1 MRRNIIT
8 VALFAVLSTMA
19 VSCQKENLEELQ
31 LVTTE
36 TASARTIQYT
46 IDGVEQIITLHG
58 DEEWDVFVAQ
68 MMSLA
73 RQGHDVSICDT
84 SIASHGALTKDVQT
98 FTTTSQSEA
107 IAWTKE
113 MVNQG
118 YTVDTTY
125 KDGVY
130 ICVAI
135 RK

>member
-19 VSCQKENLEELQ
+19 VSCQKENLEGL
-31 LVTTE
+31 
-36 TASARTIQYT
+36 
-46 IDGVEQIITLHG
+46 
-58 DEEWDVFVAQ
+58 
-68 MMSLA
+68 
-73 RQGHDVSICDT
+73 

>member
-1 MRRNIIT
+1 MKKNLMS
-8 VALFAVLSTMA
+8 VALFAVLATMA
-19 VSCQKENLEELQ
+19 VSCQKENVVEPNPT
-31 LVTTE
+31 TTE
-36 TASARTIQYT
+36 AVSIRTIQYT
-46 IDGVEQIITLHG
+46 VNGVEQLITFYG
-58 DEEWDVFVAQ
+58 DEEWDAFVDK

-73 RQGHDVSICDT
+73 RQGYNVSICDK
-84 SIASHGALTKDVQT
+84 SIVSHGTLTKDVQT

-107 IAWTKE
+107 KAWAKD

-130 ICVAI
+130 YCVAI